1 MDASVG
7 IGIFMMFVGFFQ
19 VFIYFFIFYFII
31 KVFTHSVRRENNHSF
46 FKNNVVYKY
55 DYEERK
61 RRNIYEDVGPEQLQ
75 KFNTDNL
82 HGFKN
87 KFYQIFEDFEYAYND
102 LDYDKMKRL
111 STPQMYNNYSTG
123 IKLDLEVGKK
133 KIIKDIK
140 RNKIIVYELDSTI
153 AKQSASVFI
162 EISYISYTINK
173 QGFVISGNRYQPITE
188 KFEIIFRKDFGKEE
202 IIKCPN
208 CGATVTGDKCEYC
221 RSAIPPID
229 WRIHNIRRIL
239 DGKKDE

>member
-1 MDASVG
+1 MAVALV
-7 IGIFMMFVGFFQ
+7 FMFVWFMQ
-19 VFIYFFIFYFII
+19 ILLFIYFFYFVITII
-31 KVFTHSVRRENNHSF
+31 TNSIKRDNSHSF
-46 FKNNVVYKY
+46 FKNNVIYRT

-61 RRNIYEDVGPEQLQ
+61 KKNVYEDVGYEQLQ

-102 LDYDKMKRL
+102 LDYEQMKRL
-111 STPQMYNNYSTG
+111 TTPQMYNNYSTG

-140 RNKIIVYELDSTI
+140 RNKLILYELDSTV
-153 AKQSASVFI
+153 AKQSASVYL
-162 EISYISYTINK
+162 EVSYISYTINK
-173 QGFVISGNRYQPITE
+173 QGLVTSGNRYKPVTE
-188 KFEIIFRKDFGKEE
+188 KFEITYRKDYGKDEV
-202 IIKCPN
+202 IKCPN

-221 RSAIPPID
+221 RSTIPPID

-239 DGKKDE
+239 DE